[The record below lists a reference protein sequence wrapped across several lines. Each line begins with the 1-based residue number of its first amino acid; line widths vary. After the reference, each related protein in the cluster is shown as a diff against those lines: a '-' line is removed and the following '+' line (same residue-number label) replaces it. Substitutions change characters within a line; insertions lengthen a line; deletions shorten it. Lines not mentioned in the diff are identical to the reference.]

1 MFWLEVIG
9 VIAFGIC
16 GAMAAME
23 RGADLFGVL
32 FLAVITALGGG
43 VIRDVLLGWFPPRM
57 FTSYAYVAIAV
68 ASALLVFLDACI
80 RREHYRQN
88 RDKLDSVVNVFD
100 ALGLGVFTVSGVQM
114 AIDQYGMGN
123 PFLLVLCGLA
133 VSTLAGF
140 INGTLLTRL
149 DLPHPFVSTMGMKNV
164 LWGLALVITGSK
176 SIAFTNTGID
186 GLMWIG
192 GGSLFTTYYEGTTKV
207 KFPGIPFSFVLVIIV
222 FIIFDIFLRKTA
234 LGRQI
239 YCVGGNPE
247 AARLSG
253 IPSKNVLTFV
263 YTLSGFMA
271 GMAGIVSVGRLASAN
286 GNAGSTYDNDAIAAC
301 IVGGASFTGGKGTI
315 WGTLIGALLMAVIRN
330 GLNLAGAKNDVQYIV
345 IGSVIILAVTIDVFR
360 NKMEAKARKMAAQ

>member
-123 PFLLVLCGLA
+123 PFLLVL
-133 VSTLAGF
+133 
-140 INGTLLTRL
+140 
-149 DLPHPFVSTMGMKNV
+149 MGMT
-164 LWGLALVITGSK
+164 TGVGGGMLRDVM
-176 SIAFTNTGID
+176 TNTMPKV
-186 GLMWIG
+186 LRKRVYAVASLIG
-192 GGSLFTTYYEGTTKV
+192 GGLYYVMHVLDINQLLSVGC
-207 KFPGIPFSFVLVIIV
+207 GMLVI
-222 FIIFDIFLRKTA
+222 FALRLFAT
-234 LGRQI
+234 I
-239 YCVGGNPE
+239 YKWN
-247 AARLSG
+247 L
-253 IPSKNVLTFV
+253 PSVKL
-263 YTLSGFMA
+263 
-271 GMAGIVSVGRLASAN
+271 
-286 GNAGSTYDNDAIAAC
+286 D
-301 IVGGASFTGGKGTI
+301 
-315 WGTLIGALLMAVIRN
+315 
-330 GLNLAGAKNDVQYIV
+330 
-345 IGSVIILAVTIDVFR
+345 
-360 NKMEAKARKMAAQ
+360 

>member
-123 PFLLVLCGLA
+123 PFLLVL
-133 VSTLAGF
+133 
-140 INGTLLTRL
+140 
-149 DLPHPFVSTMGMKNV
+149 MGMTSGRRAGGCCSDV
-164 LWGLALVITGSK
+164 ALSTRCPRCCR
-176 SIAFTNTGID
+176 N
-186 GLMWIG
+186 
-192 GGSLFTTYYEGTTKV
+192 E
-207 KFPGIPFSFVLVIIV
+207 
-222 FIIFDIFLRKTA
+222 DIR
-234 LGRQI
+234 RR
-239 YCVGGNPE
+239 VHRR
-247 AARLSG
+247 AR
-253 IPSKNVLTFV
+253 
-263 YTLSGFMA
+263 
-271 GMAGIVSVGRLASAN
+271 
-286 GNAGSTYDNDAIAAC
+286 
-301 IVGGASFTGGKGTI
+301 
-315 WGTLIGALLMAVIRN
+315 
-330 GLNLAGAKNDVQYIV
+330 
-345 IGSVIILAVTIDVFR
+345 
-360 NKMEAKARKMAAQ
+360 